1 MSIKTCSGSDSQLAK
16 YEADLYQCRQQR
28 GKNEA
33 AGEVRRGEK
42 LLLLRKMLYFV
53 ARQSGVS
60 HLPYACISERS
71 SLCGAIYGRYYSHR
85 Y

>member
-28 GKNEA
+28 DKNEA

-53 ARQSGVS
+53 ARQSGVKS
-60 HLPYACISERS
+60 FTLRMYLRAFEPLRGHIWTL
-71 SLCGAIYGRYYSHR
+71 L
-85 Y
+85 